1 MNCPSCSAP
10 LQGGG
15 PVCAWCGS
23 RLDLDLQG
31 WSHLQPRGLNPQ
43 LHCPD
48 CHCALETL
56 QLSGDEPLEL
66 DRCPGC
72 LGLFL
77 PLGALERL
85 VALEGRSALQI
96 DHRLLHAL
104 SETPRAAPS
113 PLRYRRCPSCGEL
126 MNRNL
131 HGKRSGVVV
140 DRCRDHG
147 LWLDAGEL
155 RQLLEWARAGG
166 ALLDQERRQEQ
177 IREEARRQ
185 ELGRQQSLRFAAEA
199 DAQADRPWLE
209 SLAHDDL
216 CTLLL
221 RLARR
226 LG

>member
-1 MNCPSCSAP
+1 MNCPCCSAP
-10 LQGGG
+10 LQGDG

-31 WSHLQPRGLNPQ
+31 WSHLQPRGLNRQ

-48 CHCALETL
+48 CRCPLETL
-56 QLSGDEPLEL
+56 QLGAPDPLEL
-66 DRCPGC
+66 DRCPTC

-85 VALEGRSALQI
+85 VAQEGRTALQI
-96 DHRLLHAL
+96 DHRLLQTL
-104 SETPRAAPS
+104 SETPRTGNTTAW
-113 PLRYRRCPSCGEL
+113 RYRRCPSCGEL
-126 MNRNL
+126 MNRAL

-166 ALLDQERRQEQ
+166 ALLDLERRQEQ
-177 IREEARRQ
+177 AQEQAKRQ
-185 ELGRQQSLRFAAEA
+185 ERARQESERFQAEVEA
-199 DAQADRPWLE
+199 ERSWGEA
-209 SLAHDDL
+209 LARDDIG
-216 CTLLL
+216 TLLL

-226 LG
+226 LR

>member
-1 MNCPSCSAP
+1 MNCPCCSAP
-10 LQGGG
+10 LQDNR
-15 PVCAWCGS
+15 PLCAYCGS

-48 CHCALETL
+48 CRCALETL
-56 QLSGDEPLEL
+56 KLGQGEPLEL
-66 DRCPGC
+66 DRCPQC

-85 VALEGRSALQI
+85 VALEGRSALRI
-96 DHRLLHAL
+96 DHRLLQSL
-104 SETPRAAPS
+104 SETPRAS
-113 PLRYRRCPSCGEL
+113 QTDWRYRPCPSCGTL
-126 MNRNL
+126 MNRTL

-166 ALLDQERRQEQ
+166 ALLDLERRQEQ
-177 IREEARRQ
+177 AAEEAKRQ
-185 ELGRQQSLRFAAEA
+185 ERERQDRQRFVAEGEAAGGGS
-199 DAQADRPWLE
+199 WLD
-209 SLAHDDL
+209 SVARDDIG
-216 CTLLL
+216 TLLL

>member
-1 MNCPSCSAP
+1 MNCPCCSAP

-15 PVCAWCGS
+15 PVCAYCGS
-23 RLDLDLQG
+23 RLDLDLQH
-31 WSHLQPRGLNPQ
+31 WSQLQPRGLNPQ

-48 CHCALETL
+48 CRCELESL
-56 QLSGDEPLEL
+56 QLSAPEPLEL
-66 DRCPGC
+66 DRCPDC

-85 VALEGRSALQI
+85 VAQESRSALQI
-96 DHRLLHAL
+96 DHRLLQAL
-104 SETPRAAPS
+104 SETPRSAPP
-113 PLRYRRCPSCGEL
+113 PLRYRPCPSCGEL
-126 MNRNL
+126 MNRSL

-166 ALLDQERRQEQ
+166 ALLDLERRQEQ
-177 IREEARRQ
+177 AAAEVK
-185 ELGRQQSLRFAAEA
+185 RQQREWQERQRDLAEA
-199 DAQADRPWLE
+199 DAGGSWLE
-209 SLAHDDL
+209 SVARDDIG
-216 CTLLL
+216 TLLL

>member
-1 MNCPSCSAP
+1 MNCPCCSAP
-10 LQGGG
+10 LQERS
-15 PVCAWCGS
+15 PVCAYCGS

-31 WSHLQPRGLNPQ
+31 WSHLRPRSLNPQ

-48 CHCALETL
+48 CHCELETL
-56 QLSGDEPLEL
+56 QLGAPEPLEL
-66 DRCPGC
+66 DRCPTC

-85 VALEGRSALQI
+85 VAQEGRSALRI
-96 DHRLLHAL
+96 DHRLLQTL
-104 SETPRAAPS
+104 SETPRASQEAW
-113 PLRYRRCPSCGEL
+113 RYRPCPSCGTL
-126 MNRNL
+126 MNRTL

-166 ALLDQERRQEQ
+166 ALLDLERRQEQ
-177 IREEARRQ
+177 AAEDAKRQARERQ
-185 ELGRQQSLRFAAEA
+185 ERQRFVAEGET
-199 DAQADRPWLE
+199 QAERPLLE
-209 SLAHDDL
+209 ALARDDIG
-216 CTLLL
+216 TLLL